1 MSKYNAIKSV
11 ANFGRKKEM
20 TIQRIMTILSYG
32 GKPVKPANVSDVR
45 WTAMIKMAQ
54 KELKGIK

>member
-1 MSKYNAIKSV
+1 MSFNAIKSV

-32 GKPVKPANVSDVR
+32 GKPVKPVNISDVR